1 MDADVILLRI
11 LWLNSIISKPQ
22 GANAE
27 TIMEEPITS
36 PTQDLSEASH
46 SNAKKSFASIKRV
59 GTLIAERWP
68 DYLLE
73 IVVVII
79 GITISFAL
87 NNFQANSA
95 DKILE
100 ENYLKG
106 LQQDVQSDIYELRQT
121 LERTK
126 VVITSSEKILEY
138 SRGQKVRP
146 SNDELINL
154 VMAIASRP
162 NFVSKNSTLLSL
174 KSSANLPL
182 IRDAGLEDLL
192 FIYDQQYQGIKTV
205 EFFEGQE
212 VISLVAPFILKN
224 IPLSKDVAATG
235 MDGLSIERI
244 ITNVEFINS
253 AVVRREKRREL
264 FQEYSEIL
272 ETLTQIEAKLKENL
286 TSR

>member
-1 MDADVILLRI
+1 
-11 LWLNSIISKPQ
+11 
-22 GANAE
+22 
-27 TIMEEPITS
+27 MEEPTTS
-36 PTQDLSEASH
+36 PTQDLSKASQ
-46 SNAKKSFASIKRV
+46 SNEQKSFASIKRV
-59 GTLIAERWP
+59 GMLIAERWP
-68 DYLLE
+68 EYLLE
-73 IVVVII
+73 IIVVII

-87 NNFQANSA
+87 SNFQANSA
-95 DKILE
+95 NKVLE

-106 LQQDVQSDIYELRQT
+106 LQQDVQSDIDELSQT

-138 SRGQKVRP
+138 SAGQKVRLTK
-146 SNDELINL
+146 DELINL

-182 IRDAGLEDLL
+182 IRDAGLKDLL

-244 ITNVEFINS
+244 VTNVEFINS